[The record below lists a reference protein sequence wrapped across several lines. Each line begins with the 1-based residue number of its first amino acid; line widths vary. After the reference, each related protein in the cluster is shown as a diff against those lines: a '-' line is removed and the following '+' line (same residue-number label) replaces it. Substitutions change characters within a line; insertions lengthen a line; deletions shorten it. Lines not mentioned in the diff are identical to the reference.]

1 VGCFILKV
9 FEHLSELVQCV
20 GQDVVQSDW
29 VSVTQEYIDLFA
41 KATGDDQWIHVDVQ
55 RASKGPFG
63 GTIAHGFLTLS
74 LIPLML
80 TNSLRVQEP
89 LTLINYGLNRV
100 RFPAVL
106 PVNHQVRGNFHLLE
120 STELPNGEG
129 VQLSW
134 QITLTA
140 KGLAKPVCVAEMVIR
155 YLRAATL

>member
-1 VGCFILKV
+1 MGCFILKV

-29 VSVTQEYIDLFA
+29 VSVTQESIDLFA

-89 LTLINYGLNRV
+89 LTLINW
-100 RFPAVL
+100 
-106 PVNHQVRGNFHLLE
+106 
-120 STELPNGEG
+120 TEPG
-129 VQLSW
+129 
-134 QITLTA
+134 
-140 KGLAKPVCVAEMVIR
+140 
-155 YLRAATL
+155 